1 MINPSIL
8 ISYRHPSAD
17 FRVLYQLFREDGA
30 ETELSY
36 ELFPGFDNLRDTDG
50 DGFGD
55 TIIDSSKN
63 SGRADAFVPGSNI
76 DEFREYQFSVDD
88 LDEFTG
94 FKVKIVC
101 SGTNEAFA
109 PRFKYFRAIALA

>member
-1 MINPSIL
+1 MIL
-8 ISYRHPSAD
+8 
-17 FRVLYQLFREDGA
+17 L
-30 ETELSY
+30 
-36 ELFPGFDNLRDTDG
+36 
-50 DGFGD
+50 
-55 TIIDSSKN
+55 IDSSKN
-63 SGRADAFVPGSNI
+63 SGRADAFVPGSNF

-109 PRFKYFRAIALA
+109 PRFKDFRALALA